1 MPENTNNYTVNIEI
15 KYPLTKEL
23 AKIIEGS
30 LIPEIETPISNR
42 SHTQVHTDNSNL
54 YLKIGASDLSAMRAA
69 VNSYL
74 RWVEA
79 ILDIVGKLH

>member
-1 MPENTNNYTVNIEI
+1 MPENEKYIANIEI
-15 KYPLTKEL
+15 KYPLTEGL

-30 LIPEIETPISNR
+30 LIPEIERPISDR
-42 SHTQVHTDNSNL
+42 SHTQVYVHDSNL

-79 ILDIVGKLH
+79 ILDIFGKLH

>member
-1 MPENTNNYTVNIEI
+1 MPEYDKYTVNIEI
-15 KYPLTKEL
+15 KYPLTEEL

-30 LIPEIETPISNR
+30 LIPEIERPISDR
-42 SHTQVHTDNSNL
+42 SHTQVYVDDSNL

-79 ILDIVGKLH
+79 ILDIFGKLH

>member
-1 MPENTNNYTVNIEI
+1 MLENEKYTANIEI
-15 KYPLTKEL
+15 KYPLTEGL

-30 LIPEIETPISNR
+30 LIPEIERPISDR
-42 SHTQVHTDNSNL
+42 SRTQVYVDDSNL

-79 ILDIVGKLH
+79 ILDIFGKLH